1 MRSFTYIS
9 AFIVTL
15 LLACNETKNQDS
27 KAIKEEMRQREVIH
41 LTDAQISERAFEI
54 GDSLIARSE
63 SILLNE
69 LKTGTHQNCIPA
81 FTKTKELI
89 GKEYGGTLFR
99 MPFDNSRI
107 AGIASKKEREIMDA
121 YLYNRENHL
130 VILPNYQKDGDKE
143 FFFTKALVL
152 NQKQCVSCHMNQS
165 NPLLKASMGDTLGL
179 WSVRYLKK
187 KVVMSFV
194 E

>member
-1 MRSFTYIS
+1 MRILIVFQVF
-9 AFIVTL
+9 FITL
-15 LLACNETKNQDS
+15 LSGCSETKTQDS

-63 SILLNE
+63 TILMNE
-69 LKTGTHQNCIPA
+69 LSSGNYQSCNPA
-81 FTKTKELI
+81 FQKTKEI
-89 GKEYGGTLFR
+89 VSKEFDGTIFR
-99 MPFDNSRI
+99 MPFDQSRI
-107 AGIASKKEREIMDA
+107 AAITSKKEREIMDA

-130 VILPNYQKDGDKE
+130 AISPNYQKDGDKE

-152 NQKQCVSCHMNQS
+152 NQKQCVSCHQNQE
-165 NPLLKASMGDTLGL
+165 NPLLKASQGDTLGL
-179 WSVRYLKK
+179 WSVRFLKK

>member
-1 MRSFTYIS
+1 MRRFFLFPVALTM
-9 AFIVTL
+9 L
-15 LLACNETKNQDS
+15 LFACRETKTQDS

-54 GDSLIARSE
+54 GDSLIVRTE
-63 SILLNE
+63 DLFFTE
-69 LKTGTHQNCIPA
+69 LRNGTHQSCVPA
-81 FTKTKELI
+81 FNKTKELI
-89 GKEYGGTLFR
+89 QKEYDGTVYR
-99 MPFDNSRI
+99 MPFDKTRI

-121 YLYNRENHL
+121 YLYNRENKL
-130 VILPNYQKDGDKE
+130 TISPNYQKDGDKE

-152 NQKQCVSCHMNQS
+152 NHKQCNSCHEKQS
-165 NPLLKASMGDTLGL
+165 NPLLKASFGDTLGL
-179 WSVRYLKK
+179 WSVRYKKK

>member
-1 MRSFTYIS
+1 MRSFIYFP
-9 AFIVTL
+9 AIVFTIL
-15 LLACNETKNQDS
+15 FACRETKTQDS
-27 KAIKEEMRQREVIH
+27 KAVKEEMRQREVIH

-63 SILLNE
+63 IIFSNE
-69 LKTGTHQNCIPA
+69 LKNGHDQSCVPA
-81 FTKTKELI
+81 FMKTKELV
-89 GKEYGGTLFR
+89 GKEFEGTLFR

-107 AGIASKKEREIMDA
+107 KGIASKKEREIMDA
-121 YLYNRENHL
+121 YLYNKENHL
-130 VILPNYQKDGDKE
+130 AITPNYQKDGDKE
-143 FFFTKALVL
+143 FFFTKALVV
-152 NQKQCVSCHMNQS
+152 NEKQCVSCHQNQA
-165 NPLLKASMGDTLGL
+165 NPLLKASLGDTLGL

>member
-1 MRSFTYIS
+1 MRSFIYFPATI
-9 AFIVTL
+9 FTIL
-15 LLACNETKNQDS
+15 FACRETKTQDS
-27 KAIKEEMRQREVIH
+27 KAVKEEMRQREVIH

-54 GDSLIARSE
+54 GDSLITRSE
-63 SILLNE
+63 SLLLKE
-69 LKTGTHQNCIPA
+69 LSTGTHESCIPA
-81 FTKTKELI
+81 FAKTNNVI
-89 GKEYGGTLFR
+89 NNEYGATLFR

-107 AGIASKKEREIMDA
+107 AGITSKKEREIMDA
-121 YLYNRENHL
+121 YLYNKENHL
-130 VILPNYQKDGDKE
+130 AITPNYQKDGDKE

-152 NQKQCVSCHMNQS
+152 NEKQCVSCHQNQA
-165 NPLLKASMGDTLGL
+165 NPLLKASLGDTLGL

>member
-1 MRSFTYIS
+1 MM
-9 AFIVTL
+9 L
-15 LLACNETKNQDS
+15 LFACRETKTQDS

-41 LTDAQISERAFEI
+41 LTDAQISDRAFEI

-63 SILLNE
+63 SVLINE
-69 LKTGTHQNCIPA
+69 LKTGTYESCIPA

-89 GKEYGGTLFR
+89 EKEYGGTLFR

-107 AGIASKKEREIMDA
+107 ANISSAKEREIMDA
-121 YLYNRENHL
+121 YLYNKENHL
-130 VILPNYQKDGDKE
+130 AISPNYQKDGDKE

-152 NQKQCVSCHMNQS
+152 NQKQCLSCHMNQS
-165 NPLLKASMGDTLGL
+165 NPLIKASMGDTLGL